1 MKGRLMLFIDRF
13 FEIAAKYPAHIA
25 IETNGDV
32 ALSYDDLRQN
42 VMNFAA
48 YLSSQGLDHGDLA
61 AISVPK
67 SAEYIT
73 ALLAC
78 WMIGAPFMPLDQTM
92 PQQRYD
98 YILNEAQPKYIITAD
113 DFLAAAQDKN
123 SSFTAP
129 SYAPGSRAYIIFT
142 SGSTGE
148 PKGVIVSHK
157 GIVNCIDAQ
166 INAFRFT
173 AQSRALFYLST
184 NFDASLSDIGTA
196 LLSGA
201 ALIIETGAAIDNA
214 AQLPQILSARRIT
227 HMDIPP
233 SLLRLMQPAQMPA
246 TLETIIIG
254 GEVCPI
260 ETVKLWAAHF
270 HLVNVYGPTEATICT
285 SMVVPDPQSWQHP
298 FIGQA
303 MPNVDYIVVD
313 ATLNILSG
321 TATGELLISG
331 IQLAEGYLNRDALNA
346 QKFIAL
352 DGLRFYRSGDL
363 VKRYATGEIEF
374 LGRTDRQVKIHGQ
387 LVELEEVETTLSA
400 HPAIARAAALKRNMA
415 GRSVLCAFITCKKG
429 EELTADVLKFWTR
442 ARLPEWMIPQYISFL
457 DVMPQTPT
465 GKIDYT
471 PLNDYTLESIASPHS
486 ASAFTP
492 LQAQIKELWEKV
504 LKTKVR
510 TAQQNFFTLGG
521 DSLALLE
528 LSLESTLKNLSL
540 TTAALAAFPTI
551 EAQANWL
558 SQNTAHHKD
567 DNTDAGAMHVSAL
580 NRDIALNAEWQ
591 SLIAQA
597 QARPPAP
604 PRMENIF
611 FTGATGF
618 LGARLLYDLLRACP
632 SAQVSVLIRAQDTKQ
647 GRERLISALAKHDL
661 SYSESDFQRLNI
673 LCGDF
678 SLPHCGLDDAT
689 WLNLTLHI
697 DCIFHIG
704 ALVNTVAPYTALRPA
719 NVNATQEIARLLL
732 TGKRKTLHYASTLSV
747 FVSTDQNTGRV
758 YETDRLTQTQY
769 VYGGYGQSKWA
780 AEKFL
785 LNIPQEASAQH
796 IYRLGL
802 ITGDTENGR
811 LAEHDFLKMFIQ
823 GLTTLGAVPEGAHE
837 DIALDITPV
846 NYAARAMI
854 DIAVSTQN
862 PQGGIYHIANNKGVS
877 LAMIARAL
885 NLKGSAITVLPFA
898 QWQSLMQDKKDG
910 FTSAQAA
917 TYLALCRLFADG
929 RYNQHRTMDLFQS
942 TDIIFDTAQA
952 QAVSQTISALHTLD
966 LKTVLGLY
974 VRQII

>member
-1 MKGRLMLFIDRF
+1 MLFIDRF
-13 FEIAAKYPAHIA
+13 FEIAAQYPAHIA
-25 IETNGDV
+25 IETNGDM

-48 YLSSQGLDHGDLA
+48 YLSSQGLGHGDIL

-92 PQQRYD
+92 PQPRYD
-98 YILNEAQPKYIITAD
+98 YISNEAQPKYIITAD
-113 DFLAAAQDKN
+113 DFIAAAQHKN
-123 SSFTAP
+123 PSFAAS
-129 SYAPGSRAYIIFT
+129 SYAPESRAYIIFT

-227 HMDIPP
+227 HMDISP
-233 SLLRLMQPAQMPA
+233 SLLRLMQPAQMPK

-285 SMVVPDPQSWQHP
+285 SMVAPDPKSWQHP
-298 FIGQA
+298 FIGQP

-313 ATLNILSG
+313 AALNILSG
-321 TATGELLISG
+321 ATTGELLIGG

-346 QKFIAL
+346 QKFITL
-352 DGLRFYRSGDL
+352 DGQRFYRSGDL
-363 VKRYATGEIEF
+363 VKRHATGEIEF

-400 HPAIARAAALKRNMA
+400 HPAIARAAAFKRDIA

-429 EELTADVLKFWTR
+429 EALTAEVLKFWTR

-457 DVMPQTPT
+457 DVMPQTST
-465 GKIDYT
+465 GKIDYA
-471 PLNDYTLESIASPHS
+471 PLNDYSLESMTALPS
-486 ASAFTP
+486 AATFTP
-492 LQAQIKELWEKV
+492 LQAQIKKLWEKV
-504 LKTKVR
+504 LKIKVS

-528 LSLESTLKNLSL
+528 LSLESTLENIPL

-551 EAQANWL
+551 ETQANWL
-558 SQNTAHHKD
+558 SQNTAQHKD

-591 SLIAQA
+591 SLITQA
-597 QARPPAP
+597 KERPPAP

-632 SAQVSVLIRAQDTKQ
+632 SAQVNVLIRAQDTTQ

-697 DCIFHIG
+697 DCVFHIG

-719 NVNATQEIARLLL
+719 NVYATQEIARLLL
-732 TGKRKTLHYASTLSV
+732 TGRRKTLHYASTLSV

-785 LNIPQEASAQH
+785 LNIPQDASAQH

-811 LAEHDFLKMFIQ
+811 LAEHDFLRMFIQ
-823 GLTTLGAVPEGAHE
+823 GLSTLGAVPEGAHE
-837 DIALDITPV
+837 DIALDVTPV
-846 NYAARAMI
+846 NYAARAMV
-854 DIAVSTQN
+854 DVAMSTQN

-877 LAMIARAL
+877 LAMITHAL
-885 NLKGSAITVLPFA
+885 NHKGHSIKILPFA
-898 QWQSLMQDKKDG
+898 QWQSLMQDKKED

-917 TYLALCRLFADG
+917 TYLALCRLFTDG
-929 RYNQHRTMDLFQS
+929 RYNQHRAMDLFQA
-942 TDIIFDTAQA
+942 TNIIFDTAQA
-952 QAVSQTISALHTLD
+952 QAASQTISALHALD
-966 LKTVLGLY
+966 LKTVLDLY
-974 VRQII
+974 VSQIFAA

>member
-1 MKGRLMLFIDRF
+1 MLFIDRF

-48 YLSSQGLDHGDLA
+48 YLSSQGLGHGDLA

-78 WMIGAPFMPLDQTM
+78 WMIGAPFMPHDQTM
-92 PQQRYD
+92 PEQRYD

-113 DFLAAAQDKN
+113 DFTAAAQHKN
-123 SSFTAP
+123 LSFTAP
-129 SYAPGSRAYIIFT
+129 SYASESRAYIIFT

-157 GIVNCIDAQ
+157 GIINCIDAQ

-260 ETVKLWAAHF
+260 DTVRLWAAHV

-285 SMVVPDPQSWQHP
+285 SMVAPSPQSWQHP
-298 FIGQA
+298 FIGQP

-313 ATLNILSG
+313 AALNILSG
-321 TATGELLISG
+321 AATGELLIGG
-331 IQLAEGYLNRDALNA
+331 IQLAEGYLNRDALNE
-346 QKFIAL
+346 QKFVTQ

-363 VKRYATGEIEF
+363 VKRHATGEIEF

-429 EELTADVLKFWTR
+429 EALTADVLKFWTR

-457 DVMPQTPT
+457 NVMPQTPT
-465 GKIDYT
+465 GKIDYA
-471 PLNDYTLESIASPHS
+471 PLNDYTLESLGSPHS
-486 ASAFTP
+486 AAAFTP
-492 LQAQIKELWEKV
+492 LQTQIRALWEKV
-504 LKTKVR
+504 LKTRVR
-510 TAQQNFFTLGG
+510 TPQQNFFTLGG

-528 LSLESTLKNLSL
+528 LSLESTLESLPL
-540 TTAALAAFPTI
+540 TTTALAAFPTI

-558 SQNTAHHKD
+558 SQNTRHND
-567 DNTDAGAMHVSAL
+567 ENTNAGAMHVSAL
-580 NRDIALNAEWQ
+580 SRDIALNAEWQ
-591 SLIAQA
+591 SLITQA
-597 QARPPAP
+597 QARPPAT
-604 PRMENIF
+604 PRMNNIF

-632 SAQVSVLIRAQDTKQ
+632 SAQVSVLIRAQDAAQ
-647 GRERLISALAKHDL
+647 GRARLISALAKHDL

-678 SLPHCGLDDAT
+678 SLPHFGLDDAA
-689 WLNLTLHI
+689 WLDLTLHI
-697 DCIFHIG
+697 DCVFHIG

-732 TGKRKTLHYASTLSV
+732 TGRRKALHYASTLSV

-785 LNIPQEASAQH
+785 LNIPQDASAQH

-802 ITGDTENGR
+802 ITGDTENGH
-811 LAEHDFLKMFIQ
+811 LAEHDFLRMFIQ
-823 GLTTLGAVPEGAHE
+823 GLSTLGAAPEGAHE
-837 DIALDITPV
+837 DIALDVTPV
-846 NYAARAMI
+846 DYAARAMV
-854 DIAVSTQN
+854 DIAMNTQN
-862 PQGGIYHIANNKGVS
+862 PKGGIYHIANNKGVS
-877 LAMIARAL
+877 LAMITRAL
-885 NLKGSAITVLPFA
+885 NHKGCAITALPFA
-898 QWQSLMQDKKDG
+898 QWQSLMQDKKEG

-917 TYLALCRLFADG
+917 TYLALCRLFTDG
-929 RYNQHRTMDLFQS
+929 RYNQHRAMDLFQA
-942 TDIIFDTAQA
+942 TNITFDTAQA
-952 QAVSQTISALHTLD
+952 QAASQTISALHALD
-966 LKTVLGLY
+966 LKAVLDLY
-974 VRQII
+974 VTQIFAA